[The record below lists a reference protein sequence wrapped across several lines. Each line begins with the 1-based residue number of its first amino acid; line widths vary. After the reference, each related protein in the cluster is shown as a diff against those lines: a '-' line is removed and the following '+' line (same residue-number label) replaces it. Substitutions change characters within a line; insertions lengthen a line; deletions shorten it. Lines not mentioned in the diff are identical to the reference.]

1 MSKAVLIRRQYP
13 RQPIVGVGGVVI
25 SGDRVLLIRR
35 GKEPLKGKWSIPGG
49 MVELGETLA
58 AGVRREIK
66 EETGLE
72 VEPLDVISMF
82 DRIQRNRSRVQY
94 HYVIIDYVCRRKRGR
109 LSPATDVVDARWV
122 KRSDLSQYQL
132 SPKAAEVIAAAFRL
146 LKKRQRR
153 LQVPRT

>member
-1 MSKAVLIRRQYP
+1 MNKATLIRRQYP

-35 GKEPLKGKWSIPGG
+35 GKEPLKGEWSIPGG
-49 MVELGETLA
+49 MVELGETLT

-72 VEPLDVISMF
+72 VEPLEVIAMF
-82 DRIQRNRSRVQY
+82 DRIQRNGSRVQY
-94 HYVIIDYVCRRKRGR
+94 HYVIIDYVCRRKGGR

-122 KRSDLSQYQL
+122 KRSDLSHYQL
-132 SPKAAEVIAAAFRL
+132 SPKAAEVIAAAFRS
-146 LKKRQRR
+146 LKKRKRR
-153 LQVPRT
+153 L